1 MKKSLILSF
10 DLIRPGELN
19 NSLAISSM
27 LSYLKKSNEYGNT
40 FTCHHE
46 CINVFEQAIKKVDNN
61 IQLFLNKT
69 PLDSYETIAISA
81 YIWNEH
87 ILNPLITEIR
97 NRGFRGK
104 IVLGGYQI
112 TYSRKNQ
119 LIIDYP
125 QCDIFI
131 SGYAEV
137 GLLEAILIDKPQSP
151 IHINKVVS
159 FQDLPSPYL
168 TGDLIIPKN
177 HHMIRL
183 ETKRGCPYRCNFC
196 AHRDLTKN
204 RMHKFELERTFKELA
219 LIKQKEIHRVNVL
232 DPVFNVGRE
241 HLDVMREM
249 DRLNFS
255 QTTFTFQTRPELI
268 KNKTG
273 EAFLDLV
280 EKTNSYLE
288 FGVQTV
294 IEKEFKKINRPN
306 NIAHLTSLFNHLNER
321 NIGFEV
327 SLIYGLPLQTLDSF
341 KKSVDFLMK
350 NGCSKIFAFPL
361 MLLKGT
367 ELYSQKDDFNMNES
381 TTGAY
386 NIPLVT
392 SSNSYTESEW
402 LKMKEIADNLGPI
415 MKRVA

>member
-10 DLIRPGELN
+10 DLIRPGELS
-19 NSLAISSM
+19 NSLAIASI
-27 LSYLKKSNEYGNT
+27 LSYLKKSKEYGSL
-40 FTCHHE
+40 FTCEHSYLNVYEKPAHE
-46 CINVFEQAIKKVDNN
+46 LKIN
-61 IQLFLNKT
+61 IQTF
-69 PLDSYETIAISA
+69 LDSTPIHSFDTIAISA

-87 ILNPLITEIR
+87 ILNPLIAEIR
-97 NRGFRGK
+97 RRDFRGK

-112 TYSRKNQ
+112 TYSRKAQ

-137 GLLEAILIDKPQSP
+137 GLLDAILMNKPNSP
-151 IHINKVVS
+151 THINKVVS

-168 TGDLIIPKN
+168 SGDLIIPKK

-219 LIKQKEIHRVNVL
+219 LIQQKEISRVNVL
-232 DPVFNVGRE
+232 DPVFNVGRDYLE
-241 HLDVMREM
+241 IMNEI
-249 DRLNFS
+249 DRQNFN

-268 KNKTG
+268 KNKSG
-273 EAFLDLV
+273 DEFLDLV
-280 EKTNSYLE
+280 ERTSSYLE
-288 FGVQTV
+288 FGLQTV
-294 IEKEFKKINRPN
+294 IEKEFKEINRPN
-306 NIAHLTSLFNHLNER
+306 NIKHLAHLFSHLNER

-327 SLIYGLPLQTLDSF
+327 SLIYGLPHQTLDSF
-341 KKSVDFLMK
+341 KISVDFLLK

-367 ELYSQKDDFNMNES
+367 ELYSQKDDFKMNES

-392 SSNSYTESEW
+392 SSNSYSETEW
-402 LKMKEIADNLGPI
+402 LQMKRIADQLGPI
-415 MKRVA
+415 MKRVV

>member
-1 MKKSLILSF
+1 MKKVLIISF
-10 DLIRPGELN
+10 DLIREGELK
-19 NSLAISSM
+19 SPLAIASM
-27 LSYLKKSNEYGNT
+27 LSFIKKSKEYGNS
-40 FTCHHE
+40 FTCEHAS
-46 CINVFEQAIKKVDNN
+46 INVFEKSQKKVKNN
-61 IQLFLNKT
+61 IYCFLNKT
-69 PLDSYETIAISA
+69 SLETFDTIAISA

-87 ILNPLITEIR
+87 ILNPLIDEIR
-97 NRGFRGK
+97 IRGFRGK

-112 TYSRKNQ
+112 TYSQKDQ
-119 LIIDYP
+119 LILDYP

-131 SGYAEV
+131 SGYAEI
-137 GLLEAILIDKPQSP
+137 GLLEAIQIQKPDRP
-151 IHINKVVS
+151 IHINKIVS

-168 TGDLIIPKN
+168 SGELNIPRR
-177 HHMIRL
+177 HQMIRL

-204 RMHKFELERTFKELA
+204 RMHKFELERTFQELA
-219 LIKQKEIHRVNVL
+219 LIKQKEIRRVNVL
-232 DPVFNVGRE
+232 DPVFNVGSE
-241 HLDVMREM
+241 YLHVMKEI

-273 EAFLDLV
+273 EAFLNLV
-280 EKTNSYLE
+280 ERTNSYLE
-288 FGVQTV
+288 FGLQTV
-294 IEKEFKKINRPN
+294 IEREYKKINRPN
-306 NIAHLTSLFNHLNER
+306 NIAHLSALFNHLNKR
-321 NIGFEV
+321 NIEFEV

-341 KKSVDFLMK
+341 KKSVEFLLK

-367 ELYSQKDDFNMNES
+367 ELYSQKNDFNMHES
-381 TTGAY
+381 ATGDY

-392 SSNSYTESEW
+392 SSNSYTESDW

-415 MKRVA
+415 MNRVA